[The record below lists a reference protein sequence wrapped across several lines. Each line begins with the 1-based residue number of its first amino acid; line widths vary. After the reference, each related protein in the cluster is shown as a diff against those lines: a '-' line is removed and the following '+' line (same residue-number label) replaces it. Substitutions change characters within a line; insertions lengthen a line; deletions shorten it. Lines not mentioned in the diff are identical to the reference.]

1 MKIIKEIAYIS
12 CSNRSLTNFFSDI
25 KNYKEVFSNEVSSFE
40 ILNENVFEIKIGSFP
55 KISLTHSKSN
65 KNSFSL
71 KSNSNNFEFEI
82 LINSSE
88 ISSKSSRCQIIFNG
102 NFSMMIEIMAKKPLE
117 NFLTNIAKKIEKLE
131 LQN

>member
-1 MKIIKEIAYIS
+1 MEIIKEIEHIN
-12 CSNRSLTNFFSDI
+12 CSNSSLTNFFSDI
-25 KNYKEVFSNEVSSFE
+25 NNYKEVFSNEVSSFE

-82 LINSSE
+82 LINPSE

-102 NFSMMIEIMAKKPLE
+102 NFSMMVEIMAKKPLE
-117 NFLTNIAKKIEKLE
+117 NFLTNIAKKIEKLQ
-131 LQN
+131 L

>member
-1 MKIIKEIAYIS
+1 MEIIKEIGHIS

-40 ILNENVFEIKIGSFP
+40 ILNENAFEIKIGSFP

-71 KSNSNNFEFEI
+71 KSSSHNFEFEI
-82 LINSSE
+82 LINLWE

-102 NFSMMIEIMAKKPLE
+102 NFSMMIEMMAKKPLE
-117 NFLTNIAKKIEKLE
+117 NFLTNIAEKIEKLE
-131 LQN
+131 L

>member
-1 MKIIKEIAYIS
+1 MEIIKEIEHIN
-12 CSNRSLTNFFSDI
+12 CSNSSLTNFFSDI
-25 KNYKEVFSNEVSSFE
+25 NNYKEVFSNEVSSFE

-71 KSNSNNFEFEI
+71 KSSSNNFEFEI
-82 LINSSE
+82 LINPSE
-88 ISSKSSRCQIIFNG
+88 ISSKSSRCQIIFDA
-102 NFSMMIEIMAKKPLE
+102 NFSKMIEMMAKKPLE

-131 LQN
+131 L

>member
-1 MKIIKEIAYIS
+1 MEIIKEIEHIN
-12 CSNRSLTNFFSDI
+12 CSNSSLTNFFSDI
-25 KNYKEVFSNEVSSFE
+25 NNYKEVFSNEVSSFE

-82 LINSSE
+82 LINPSE

-102 NFSMMIEIMAKKPLE
+102 NFSMMVEIMAKKPLE

-131 LQN
+131 L

>member
-1 MKIIKEIAYIS
+1 MEIIKEIGHIS

-40 ILNENVFEIKIGSFP
+40 ILNENAFEIKIGSFP

-82 LINSSE
+82 LINLWE

-102 NFSMMIEIMAKKPLE
+102 NFSMMIEMMAKKPLE

-131 LQN
+131 L

>member
-1 MKIIKEIAYIS
+1 MEIIKEIGHIS
-12 CSNRSLTNFFSDI
+12 CSNRSLTIFFSDI

-40 ILNENVFEIKIGSFP
+40 ILNENAFEIKIGSFP

-82 LINSSE
+82 LINLWE

-102 NFSMMIEIMAKKPLE
+102 NFSMMIEMMAKKPLE

-131 LQN
+131 L